1 MPGLV
6 PGFCCRLQRARALSN
21 VPSMTCP
28 GTIRRRFAGVLVM
41 CWFCS
46 ACAQAETV
54 LEDQRAAFRAAY
66 PAAERGDWEPVTERG
81 DLLEDYVLWPDLK
94 AAWLRAKLDSVD
106 ATEVRAFLERYG
118 DLQPARELRYRFA
131 LQLADDGHWA
141 EYVALYEHHY
151 RDLHVAA
158 LDCLAAQAGILS
170 GNPDDVAEL
179 ATSLWLVGRSQV
191 EQCDPV
197 FDYLG
202 GAGLLEGELT
212 ERRFELAI
220 AARQFGLARYL
231 AKSLD
236 VTWLERADRWIDAGR
251 DPLAFVNADANC
263 NGSDEHR
270 AQLRYALER
279 LADRDARLAQERW
292 KLAREAHEFAPEET
306 AKTSRYLALSAAQQ
320 HLPEAFNLL
329 AALEGDAADAYTRGW
344 QVRVALLA
352 HAWEDVVAVIR
363 VMPSDERGAQ
373 EWRYWLGVALRQAGR
388 DQQALAILT
397 ALAGKRSY
405 FGFLAADELGTA
417 YAFGHATT
425 EPAEDAIAKLAENS
439 SLVRARELF
448 HVGLESR
455 GRSEWNDAVAGLGA
469 GDKLQAAVLAQ
480 RWGWHSQAIATVAD
494 AGHYDDLELRYPLP
508 YADTFRQAAEAANI
522 RGSWAYGVARS
533 ESLFMADIRSH
544 AGAVGLMQLMPTTGR
559 RTAAQLDLPW
569 SGLAT
574 LTDPASSIRL
584 GTTYLGKMLER
595 FDSNMVLATA
605 AYNAGPEKVEEWL
618 PAGERLDARIWI
630 ESIPYAETREFV
642 RRVLFSDAIFHW
654 RLTGRTNRL
663 SAAFETIRPAAA
675 PRNISAT
682 GDRASAGT

>member
-1 MPGLV
+1 M
-6 PGFCCRLQRARALSN
+6 
-21 VPSMTCP
+21 
-28 GTIRRRFAGVLVM
+28 RRRFVGVIVM

-46 ACAQAETV
+46 ACAQTEAV
-54 LEDQRAAFRAAY
+54 LDDRRAAFRAAY
-66 PAAERGDWEPVTERG
+66 PAAERGDWQPAAERQS
-81 DLLEDYVLWPDLK
+81 LLEDYVLWPDLK

-106 ATEVRAFLERYG
+106 ASEVRAFLDRYG

-131 LQLADDGHWA
+131 LHLAADGRWP
-141 EYVALYEHHY
+141 EFVNLYERHY
-151 RDLHVAA
+151 RDLHVAT

-170 GNPDDVAEL
+170 GRPDEVVEL

-191 EQCDPV
+191 EECNPV
-197 FDYLG
+197 FDYLS

-220 AARQFGLARYL
+220 SVRQFSLARYL
-231 AKSLD
+231 AKSMD
-236 VTWLERADRWIDAGR
+236 DTWLERANRWIDAGR
-251 DPLAFVNADANC
+251 DPLAFVGADANC
-263 NGSDEHR
+263 NGSDEHA

-279 LADRDARLAQERW
+279 LADSDARLAQERW
-292 KLAREAHEFAPEET
+292 EQAREAHDFAPEEA
-306 AKTSRYLALSAAQQ
+306 AKISRYLALSAAQQ
-320 HLPEAFNLL
+320 HFPEAFRLL
-329 AALEGDAADAYTRGW
+329 AELEGDAADAYTRGW

-352 HAWEDVVAVIR
+352 HAWEDVIAVIR
-363 VMPSDERGAQ
+363 AMPPEERRAQ
-373 EWRYWLGVALRQAGR
+373 EWRYWLGVALRQSGR
-388 DQQALAILT
+388 DQQALPILT

-405 FGFLAADELGTA
+405 FGFLAADELGTT
-417 YAFGHATT
+417 YAFGHANT
-425 EPAEDAIAKLAENS
+425 EPAEDAIAELAES
-439 SLVRARELF
+439 SGLVRARELF

-455 GRSEWNDAVAGLGA
+455 GRSEWNDAVASLGA
-469 GDKLQAAVLAQ
+469 GDKLQAAVLAH
-480 RWGWHSQAIATVAD
+480 RWGWHSQAIATVAHI
-494 AGHYDDLELRYPLP
+494 GHYDDLELRYPLP
-508 YADTFRQAAEAANI
+508 YANAFREAAAAANI

-544 AGAVGLMQLMPTTGR
+544 AGAVGLMQLMPATGR

-595 FDSNMVLATA
+595 FDRNLVLATA

-630 ESIPYAETREFV
+630 ENIPYTETREFV

-663 SAAFETIRPAAA
+663 SAAFEAIRPAAA
-675 PRNISAT
+675 PGGLSRT
-682 GDRASAGT
+682 GDRTAPSTPL